1 MRITISLQIK
11 KVKSRSDGKCP
22 VYIRCTMDRKRIEYS
37 TGIFIEPEN
46 WDDSRQ
52 LVNKRCQ
59 DAGVLNNRLGKQISK
74 VYDMYNKLEAI
85 EDEFDIY
92 LLKEKLTGR
101 KQRNQLLEIFDSVI
115 TSIKEKLNSD
125 YSYSTLKHYRTTRV
139 RVENFIN
146 ITYHRSGFSL
156 EKVDYQFL
164 NAFDIFLKSKVKVC
178 SNTAWGYH
186 KDLKKILNDAVAM
199 GFLSKNPY
207 ETFKVKPLKGN
218 RDFLTIEEVHTLMQ
232 KELTIARLSV
242 VRDIFVFSCLTGLSY
257 ADMAKLGP
265 QHLHQG
271 DDGEKWII
279 IDRTKTDTR
288 CQIPLLPKAKSIL
301 TKYANNPVCRSKGLL
316 LPVHSNQKMNSY
328 LKELADICGISKNLT
343 MHLARHT
350 FATSVTLNNGVPL
363 ETVSKILG
371 HNSVK
376 TTQIYARVL
385 ESKISADMKI
395 LKTKLKL

>member
-52 LVNKRCQ
+52 LVDKRCR
-59 DAGVLNNRLGKQISK
+59 DAGVLNNRLGKLISK
-74 VYDMYNKLEAI
+74 VYDTYNKLEAI
-85 EDEFDIY
+85 DGEFDIY
-92 LLKEKLTGR
+92 LFKEKLTGR

-115 TSIKEKLNSD
+115 VSIKEKLNSD
-125 YSYSTLKHYRTTRV
+125 YSYSTLKHYRTTRA
-139 RVENFIN
+139 RVENFITE
-146 ITYHRSGFSL
+146 TYHRSGFFL

-164 NAFDIFLKSKVKVC
+164 NAFDIFLKSKVKVS

-218 RDFLTIEEVHTLMQ
+218 RDFLTIEEVHTLIQ

-242 VRDIFVFSCLTGLSY
+242 VRDIFVFSCFTGLSY

-265 QHLHQG
+265 QHLHLG

-301 TKYANNPVCRSKGLL
+301 KKYANNPVCHSKGLL

-328 LKELADICGISKNLT
+328 LKELADICGIHKNLT
-343 MHLARHT
+343 MHVARHT

-371 HNSVK
+371 HNSIK